1 MLKRKLHIIL
11 AILLVFTT
19 TGSIWGQLLADKDD
33 PIEISTEKET
43 DGEKSEKET
52 EKELDEWDDD
62 LVSEVIDFVPDIYC
76 GFQKVGSSSYAVIS
90 KDSQKL
96 YILLQRLKLDC

>member
-19 TGSIWGQLLADKDD
+19 TGSIWSQILTDKDD
-33 PIEISTEKET
+33 PIEISIEKEA

-62 LVSEVIDFVPDIYC
+62 LVSQAYNIVPELYC

-90 KDSQKL
+90 KNSQKL
-96 YILLQRLKLDC
+96 YILFHKLKLDC